1 MPVIVVFTKF
11 DKMISRM
18 EEELTDE
25 ELEETKDKIDSLCR
39 ERANTEFEKL
49 CICPLKK
56 VDRDLPST
64 GTSGSNSWPQ
74 HSFLTDIFMW
84 FLSRD

>member
-1 MPVIVVFTKF
+1 
-11 DKMISRM
+11 M

-25 ELEETKDKIDSLCR
+25 ELEENQDKIDSLCR

-49 CICPLKK
+49 CIGPLKK

-64 GTSGSNSWPQ
+64 ETSGSNSWTQ

-84 FLSRD
+84 LISRD